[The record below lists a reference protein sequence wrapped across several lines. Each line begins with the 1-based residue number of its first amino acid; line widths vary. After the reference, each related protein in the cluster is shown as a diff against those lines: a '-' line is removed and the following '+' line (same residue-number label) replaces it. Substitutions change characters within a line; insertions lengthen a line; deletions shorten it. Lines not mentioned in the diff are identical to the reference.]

1 MVKYT
6 NVVNVV
12 TNTNKRINI
21 IKYDEGKNM
30 MVTTTDNLPGREIK
44 EVLGVVFGS
53 CVQMK
58 HLGKDLRAAGRNI
71 IGGESKTYTE
81 LLEEARRTSMQRM
94 IEDAKRIG
102 ADSVVGMRYAT
113 AQTMG
118 GAAEIIAFGTAVK
131 TH

>member
-1 MVKYT
+1 
-6 NVVNVV
+6 
-12 TNTNKRINI
+12 
-21 IKYDEGKNM
+21 M
-30 MVTTTDNLPGREIK
+30 MVTTTDTLPGREIK
-44 EVLGVVFGS
+44 EILGIVFGS

-71 IGGESKTYTE
+71 IGGESKAYTE
-81 LLEEARRTSMQRM
+81 LLEESRRTAMQRM
-94 IEDAKRIG
+94 IEDAKCIG